1 LILSEPWRQTV
12 SFYDNFIAENST
24 LYNGSEYIGYDPR
37 IRGIPFYE
45 TDGFERGFLLYN
57 HCFLSNVAL
66 NYDIVRDEVLSARYH
81 DNVRIRLA
89 MEKIDSFSLGIHF
102 FIRITADSGRSSV
115 LSAGFYERLYNGKFK
130 LFVKRKKLYR
140 QKRDA
145 EPDDKGWFEE
155 SDHFYVWDGLKF
167 HEIHGKNDL
176 FNLFG
181 RSQKEVK
188 KFLRKNGIKYRKDKE
203 KAIGMALAFFDKKI
217 D

>member
-89 MEKIDSFSLGIHF
+89 MEKIDSFSL
-102 FIRITADSGRSSV
+102 
-115 LSAGFYERLYNGKFK
+115 GFYERLYNGKFK